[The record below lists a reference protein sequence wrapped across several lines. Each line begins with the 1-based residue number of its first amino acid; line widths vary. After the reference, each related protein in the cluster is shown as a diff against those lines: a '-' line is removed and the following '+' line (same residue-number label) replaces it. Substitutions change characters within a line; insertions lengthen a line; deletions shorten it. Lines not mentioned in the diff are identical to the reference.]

1 MALPSVTGTLDPIQN
16 LIVPNDTGTWTG
28 APSTWDDW
36 TTWNFKPVS
45 TLVWLTDMLDLG
57 ETKTVNLKIA
67 TTANGTIE
75 YDIYSSTTGA
85 FSGEE
90 TVTSITADQED
101 IPAITAQFIIVA
113 VKVTQTRGLNTLE
126 YVEVKANDAKVN
138 ILLKDVDLSTLA
150 GSTSSRTLVLPR
162 RVSGIVD
169 IIITPKELSSPY
181 TLDLYVSSTQTST
194 QLVPKIV
201 SKTRTGPQI
210 ALTGLDNQ
218 PRNGTVDVSIWALPE
233 MYMQDGNIL
242 TR

>member
-1 MALPSVTGTLDPIQN
+1 MALPQVNGQLDTELNIV
-16 LIVPNDTGTWTG
+16 VPNDTGEWADLTD
-28 APSTWDDW
+28 SWDDW
-36 TTWNFKPVS
+36 TTWNFKPET
-45 TLVWLTDMLDLG
+45 TLLWLTDLLDLG
-57 ETKTVNLKIA
+57 ETKTVNLKI
-67 TTANGTIE
+67 TCQANGIVE

-85 FSGEE
+85 FDGEE
-90 TVTSITADQED
+90 TVTSITSQQED

-126 YVEVKANDAKVN
+126 YVEIRANDARIN
-138 ILLKDVDLSTLA
+138 ILLNDVDLSTLA
-150 GSTSSRTLVLPR
+150 GTTSARTLVLPR
-162 RVSGIVD
+162 KVSS
-169 IIITPKELSSPY
+169 IIAITVTPKELASPY

-218 PRNGTVDVSIWALPE
+218 PRDGHVDVSIWALPE
-233 MYMQDGNIL
+233 MYMQGNDIL

>member
-1 MALPSVTGTLDPIQN
+1 MALPAVTGELDPEQN
-16 LIVPNDTGTWTG
+16 IIIPNDTGAWSEL
-28 APSTWDDW
+28 STWDSW

-45 TLVWLTDMLDLG
+45 TMLWLTDLINLG
-57 ETKTVNLKIA
+57 EVKTVNLKIT
-67 TTANGTIE
+67 TTANGSVA
-75 YDIYSSTTGA
+75 YDVYSSSTGL
-85 FSGEE
+85 FNGEE
-90 TVTSITADQED
+90 TLTAITSGQED
-101 IPAITAQFIIVA
+101 IPAITAQFIVVA

-126 YVEVKANDAKVN
+126 SVEIKANDAKVN

-150 GSTSSRTLVLPR
+150 GTSSSRTLVLPR
-162 RVSGIVD
+162 KVSAIID
-169 IIITPKELSSPY
+169 IIITPKELASAY

-201 SKTRTGPQI
+201 SKTRSGPQI

-233 MYMQDGNIL
+233 MYMQGTDIL